1 MVCFRIV
8 HKKYDDPLFAPGIE
22 GRWNRAGQKV
32 LYCSDSVALAFL
44 ESMVRRRGLGFNHDF
59 QIAHIEIPDS
69 IPTQTILEKNL
80 EKGWNNPVDYL
91 NAQRQTNQWYD
102 RLESLVLIVPSAVL
116 SAGNNYVLNTM
127 HTDFIQI
134 KLIGLAPLVPD
145 QRIEEI
151 LKGIRI

>member
-102 RLESLVLIVPSAVL
+102 RLGKPGTDCAVCC
-116 SAGNNYVLNTM
+116 AKCW
-127 HTDFIQI
+127 Q
-134 KLIGLAPLVPD
+134 
-145 QRIEEI
+145 
-151 LKGIRI
+151 